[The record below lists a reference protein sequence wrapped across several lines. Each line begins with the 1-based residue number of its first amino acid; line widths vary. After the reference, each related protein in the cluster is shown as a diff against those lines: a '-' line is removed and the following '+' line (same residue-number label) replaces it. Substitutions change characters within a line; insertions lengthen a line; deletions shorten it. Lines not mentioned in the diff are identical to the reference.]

1 MKTNQDFKNIVS
13 IKNNIELKKQIK
25 DKINKSLG
33 QVLTDYRIKK

>member
-25 DKINKSLG
+25 EKINKPLG
-33 QVLTDYRIKK
+33 KILTNYNK

>member
-25 DKINKSLG
+25 EKINKPLG
-33 QVLTDYRIKK
+33 KILTNYRIKK